1 METQN
6 LSKTLKD
13 PTETVVRR
21 ANDLLRQL
29 EKDKSI
35 RKFDQV
41 LRAEQV
47 APRTRLVYFQQI
59 HRLKRHL
66 PIEVTTDL
74 DELPV
79 DLLLDSLG
87 KIADKAKGTGYI
99 LTAATLKHFYKSIG
113 RKDIAEKIPKPRAR
127 SKVANLAKIPHNWLP
142 YGPVFGRSHTHIEPT
157 IRIIR
162 LGYHK
167 HTIES
172 RDEDARYVGL

>member
-1 METQN
+1 MKTQN

-13 PTETVVRR
+13 PIETVVRR

-47 APRTRLVYFQQI
+47 GPRTRLVYFQQI

-87 KIADKAKGTGYI
+87 APDLSWTS
-99 LTAATLKHFYKSIG
+99 LQDS
-113 RKDIAEKIPKPRAR
+113 
-127 SKVANLAKIPHNWLP
+127 
-142 YGPVFGRSHTHIEPT
+142 
-157 IRIIR
+157 
-162 LGYHK
+162 
-167 HTIES
+167 
-172 RDEDARYVGL
+172 